1 MTLHCKGGLNWGG
14 YLQCFRRVPPGTT
27 ATCGLRRATQIYDFE
42 PENWPYFRPAGGR
55 KWDAGVRRR
64 DLSGWNRGQGSRVQ
78 GAGKQGAGSMGRG
91 QSPGYPGDGGID
103 AAGAG
108 PEKPAGVTGMCR
120 SICHP
125 RPCNSSARRGQHR
138 RQRQRSVTKH
148 SIQCAH
154 AYRYHFPLA

>member
-1 MTLHCKGGLNWGG
+1 MGCRCEEAGS
-14 YLQCFRRVPPGTT
+14 FRMEPG
-27 ATCGLRRATQIYDFE
+27 
-42 PENWPYFRPAGGR
+42 AGKQG
-55 KWDAGVRRR
+55 AGC
-64 DLSGWNRGQGSRVQ
+64 RVQ